1 MTRNEYLTTL
11 EAELK
16 KKQIADAADIVD
28 EYDQHFAFKL
38 ADGFSEEEIAAK
50 LGAPAAIAAQFE
62 AVNIPNAGKKSKKGG
77 SIWAKIGMAILIPF
91 EWIGFILLFCW
102 ALVLGTLSLACA
114 AVGICLIAQVDAF
127 IQFALLQMP
136 FLSALL
142 LGLTMIA
149 LAVAF
154 GAGCCYFFAFL
165 KQLVRADIRWH
176 KNVVSGAALPPLPTA
191 PQLKTKSGRALRR
204 IFLISTAVFGVLFV
218 LGFVISA
225 IQAGQ
230 FGFWHSWNWFV
241 KQ

>member
-1 MTRNEYLTTL
+1 MKRNEYLSEL

-16 KKQIADAADIVD
+16 KKQIADTADIVE
-28 EYDQHFAFKL
+28 EYEQHFAFKL

-62 AVNIPNAGKKSKKGG
+62 SVNTSSADKKAKKGG
-77 SIWAKIGMAILIPF
+77 SIWAKIGMACLVPF

-102 ALVLGTLSLACA
+102 SVVLGALGLASA
-114 AVGICLIAQVDAF
+114 AIGICLIAQVDTF
-127 IQFALLQMP
+127 MQFAILQMP
-136 FLSALL
+136 FLSSLL

-204 IFLISTAVFGVLFV
+204 IFLIATAVFGVLFV
-218 LGFVISA
+218 LGFVISSV
-225 IQAGQ
+225 QAGQ
-230 FGFWHSWNWFV
+230 FGFWHAWNWFV
-241 KQ
+241 K